1 MSLSLLFLLS
11 LLNYFHNHCQSA
23 LLFFLFLPVG
33 STHIVHNDIM
43 FFTIILGLL
52 VVCLTVIYRYL
63 NHKYFGRIHKLSGLT
78 PQWFYGNMKNSGM
91 MSEEK
96 VTWEVLYELKQ
107 KYGDA
112 YSFWMGHSY
121 CVVLSRPEYAVH
133 VTADRNTYDH
143 SDRTIETSKAF
154 FPHAME
160 CMRGNDYKRHARVLL
175 PMFRQ
180 AKITN
185 YFDTILTCV
194 DRFITENFAS
204 NNNKIYRNIDK
215 QCQNLFF
222 SITSRIGFDCDLDES
237 SPATVEIQEA
247 FNHLMEYSTGE
258 GPSVLFPNWL
268 VEFLVKM
275 DGKFQRSKSIIDK
288 HVTKVVKEEQKRQED
303 DPARSKKPKNVIASL
318 VAALREESSSSTE
331 TLLTLD
337 EIVDEVITSSI
348 VGFEPVTAA
357 LCWFIFHM
365 SKHPDVQQKLKDELK
380 EHELTADIPL
390 DQEALVSLV
399 YLDCVIKELLRFSP
413 IDPYFVRQVMRDDK
427 IGDIEVKK
435 GDTILIALVN
445 MHLDPRYWNIDPSKF
460 IPERW
465 LDEDKSPPNGA
476 YLPFGGGHRSCIG
489 EDLAWIEMRICIV
502 RLMQRLTFKDPGTK
516 ANNSGGYIE
525 TLNCFPKH
533 LAVYVCVDSN

>member
-1 MSLSLLFLLS
+1 
-11 LLNYFHNHCQSA
+11 
-23 LLFFLFLPVG
+23 LPVG
-33 STHIVHNDIM
+33 SAHIIHNDTM

-63 NHKYFGRIHKLSGLT
+63 NHKYFGRIHKLPGPT
-78 PQWFYGNMKNSGM
+78 PQWFYGNLKTEGFIDGS
-91 MSEEK
+91 K
-96 VTWEVLYELKQ
+96 ATWESLYELKQ

-143 SDRTIETSKAF
+143 SDRTIEESKAL

-160 CMRGNDYKRHARVLL
+160 CMRGNDYKRHARFLL

-180 AKITN
+180 AKIIH
-185 YFDTILTCV
+185 YFDTIQTCV
-194 DRFITENFAS
+194 DRFITENFPSS
-204 NNNKIYRNIDK
+204 NNKVYRKIEK
-215 QCQNLFF
+215 QCQNLFL
-222 SITSRIGFDCDLDES
+222 SITARISFDYDLDES
-237 SPATVEIQEA
+237 SPETIQVQEA
-247 FNHLMEYSTGE
+247 FDEILEYIG
-258 GPSVLFPNWL
+258 GPNLSPIIPIWVTVLESKFDKRLQQAKSVIN
-268 VEFLVKM
+268 KY
-275 DGKFQRSKSIIDK
+275 
-288 HVTKVVKEEQKRQED
+288 VTKVVKEEQKRQED
-303 DPARSKKPKNVIASL
+303 DPARSKKPTSVIASL

-331 TLLTLD
+331 MFLTPD
-337 EIVDEVITSSI
+337 EVVDEVVTSNI

-380 EHELTADIPL
+380 EHGMTADIPL
-390 DQEALVSLV
+390 DQEALGSLV

-413 IDPYFVRQVMRDDK
+413 IDPYFLRQVMRDDK
-427 IGDIEVKK
+427 IGDIELKK
-435 GDTILIALVN
+435 GDTVLIAMVN

-489 EDLAWIEMRICIV
+489 EDLAWLEMRISIV

-516 ANNSGGYIE
+516 ANNSGGYRE

>member
-1 MSLSLLFLLS
+1 
-11 LLNYFHNHCQSA
+11 
-23 LLFFLFLPVG
+23 
-33 STHIVHNDIM
+33 M
-43 FFTIILGLL
+43 FFTIILALL

-63 NHKYFGRIHKLSGLT
+63 NHKYFGRIHKLPGPT

-112 YSFWMGHSY
+112 YSFWMEHNY
-121 CVVLSRPEYAVH
+121 CVVLSRPDYAVH
-133 VTADRNTYDH
+133 VTSDRNIYDH
-143 SDRTIETSKAF
+143 SDRTIENSKLF

-303 DPARSKKPKNVIASL
+303 DPARSKKPTSVIASL

-331 TLLTLD
+331 MFLTPD
-337 EIVDEVITSSI
+337 EVVDEVVTSSI

-445 MHLDPRYWNIDPSKF
+445 MHLDPRYWKIDPSKF

-489 EDLAWIEMRICIV
+489 EDLAWIEMRISIV

-533 LAVYVCVDSN
+533 LAVHVCVDSN

>member
-1 MSLSLLFLLS
+1 
-11 LLNYFHNHCQSA
+11 
-23 LLFFLFLPVG
+23 
-33 STHIVHNDIM
+33 
-43 FFTIILGLL
+43 
-52 VVCLTVIYRYL
+52 L
-63 NHKYFGRIHKLSGLT
+63 NHKYFGRIHKLPGPT
-78 PQWFYGNMKNSGM
+78 PQWFYGNLKTTGLIDESRA
-91 MSEEK
+91 
-96 VTWEVLYELKQ
+96 TWEVLYELKQ

-112 YSFWMGHSY
+112 YSFWIGQSY
-121 CVVLSRPEYAVH
+121 CVVLSRPDYVLH
-133 VTADRNTYDH
+133 VIGDRNIYDH
-143 SDRTIETSKAF
+143 SDRTIEESKPL
-154 FPHAME
+154 FPYAME

-180 AKITN
+180 AKILY
-185 YFDTILTCV
+185 YFDTILNCV
-194 DRFITENFAS
+194 DRFITENFPSS
-204 NNNKIYRNIDK
+204 NNKVYRNIDRR
-215 QCQNLFF
+215 CQNLFLN
-222 SITSRIGFDCDLDES
+222 ITARIGFDYDLDES
-237 SPATVEIQEA
+237 SSDTNEVYDA
-247 FNHLMEYSTGE
+247 FSYLMEYSTE
-258 GPSVLFPNWL
+258 SNLPILLPYWISKWEPMLNT
-268 VEFLVKM
+268 
-275 DGKFQRSKSIIDK
+275 KFQRSKSVIDK
-288 HVTKVVKEEQKRQED
+288 YVTKVVKEEQKRQED
-303 DPARSKKPKNVIASL
+303 DPARSKKPKSVISSL
-318 VAALREESSSSTE
+318 VAALREESLTSTE
-331 TLLTLD
+331 TLLSPA
-337 EIVDEVITSSI
+337 EIVDEVITTNL

-365 SKHPDVQQKLKDELK
+365 SKHPEVQQKLKDELK

-476 YLPFGGGHRSCIG
+476 YVPFGGGHRSCIG

-516 ANNSGGYIE
+516 GNNSGGYKE
-525 TLNCFPKH
+525 TTNCFPKH

>member
-1 MSLSLLFLLS
+1 
-11 LLNYFHNHCQSA
+11 
-23 LLFFLFLPVG
+23 
-33 STHIVHNDIM
+33 M
-43 FFTIILGLL
+43 FFTIILALL

-63 NHKYFGRIHKLSGLT
+63 NHKYFGRIHKLPGPT

-112 YSFWMGHSY
+112 YSFWMEHNY
-121 CVVLSRPEYAVH
+121 CVVLSRPDYAVH
-133 VTADRNTYDH
+133 VTSDRNIYDH
-143 SDRTIETSKAF
+143 SDRTIENSKLF

-303 DPARSKKPKNVIASL
+303 DPARSKKPKNVISSL

-331 TLLTLD
+331 TLLSPD
-337 EIVDEVITSSI
+337 EVVDEVVTSSI

-390 DQEALVSLV
+390 DQEALGSLV

-413 IDPYFVRQVMRDDK
+413 IDPYFVRQAMRDDK

-445 MHLDPRYWNIDPSKF
+445 MHLDPRYWKIDPSKF

-489 EDLAWIEMRICIV
+489 EDLAWIEMRISIV

-516 ANNSGGYIE
+516 ANNSGGYRE
-525 TLNCFPKH
+525 SLNCFPEH
-533 LAVYVCVDSN
+533 LAVHVCVDSN

>member
-1 MSLSLLFLLS
+1 
-11 LLNYFHNHCQSA
+11 
-23 LLFFLFLPVG
+23 
-33 STHIVHNDIM
+33 
-43 FFTIILGLL
+43 
-52 VVCLTVIYRYL
+52 
-63 NHKYFGRIHKLSGLT
+63 
-78 PQWFYGNMKNSGM
+78 MKNSGM

-112 YSFWMGHSY
+112 YSFWMEHNY
-121 CVVLSRPEYAVH
+121 CVVLSRPDYAVH
-133 VTADRNTYDH
+133 VTSDRNIYDH
-143 SDRTIETSKAF
+143 SDRTIENSKLF

-303 DPARSKKPKNVIASL
+303 DPARSKKPKNVISSL

-331 TLLTLD
+331 TLLSPD
-337 EIVDEVITSSI
+337 EVVDEVVTSSI

-390 DQEALVSLV
+390 DQEALGSLV

-413 IDPYFVRQVMRDDK
+413 IDPYFVRQAMRDDK

-445 MHLDPRYWNIDPSKF
+445 MHLDPRYWKIDPSKF

-489 EDLAWIEMRICIV
+489 EDLAWIEMRISIV

-533 LAVYVCVDSN
+533 LAVHVCVDSN

>member
-1 MSLSLLFLLS
+1 
-11 LLNYFHNHCQSA
+11 
-23 LLFFLFLPVG
+23 
-33 STHIVHNDIM
+33 
-43 FFTIILGLL
+43 
-52 VVCLTVIYRYL
+52 L
-63 NHKYFGRIHKLSGLT
+63 NHKYFGRIHKLPGPT

-112 YSFWMGHSY
+112 YSFWMEHNY
-121 CVVLSRPEYAVH
+121 CVVLSRPDYAVH
-133 VTADRNTYDH
+133 VTSDRNIYDH
-143 SDRTIETSKAF
+143 SDRTIENSKLF

-303 DPARSKKPKNVIASL
+303 DPARSKKPKNVISSL

-331 TLLTLD
+331 TLLSPD
-337 EIVDEVITSSI
+337 EVVDEVVTSSI

-390 DQEALVSLV
+390 DQEALGSLV

-413 IDPYFVRQVMRDDK
+413 IDPYFVRQAMRDDK

-445 MHLDPRYWNIDPSKF
+445 MHLDPRYWKIDPSKF

-489 EDLAWIEMRICIV
+489 EDLAWIEMRISIV

-533 LAVYVCVDSN
+533 LAVHVCVDSN

>member
-1 MSLSLLFLLS
+1 
-11 LLNYFHNHCQSA
+11 
-23 LLFFLFLPVG
+23 
-33 STHIVHNDIM
+33 M
-43 FFTIILGLL
+43 FFTIILALL

-63 NHKYFGRIHKLSGLT
+63 NHKYFGRIHKLPGPT

-112 YSFWMGHSY
+112 YSFWMEHNY
-121 CVVLSRPEYAVH
+121 CVVLSRPDYAVH
-133 VTADRNTYDH
+133 VTSDRNIYDH
-143 SDRTIETSKAF
+143 SDRTIENSKLF

-303 DPARSKKPKNVIASL
+303 DPARSKKPKNVISSL

-331 TLLTLD
+331 TLLSPD
-337 EIVDEVITSSI
+337 EVVDEVVTSSI

-390 DQEALVSLV
+390 DQEALGSLV

-413 IDPYFVRQVMRDDK
+413 IDPYFVRQAMRDDK

-445 MHLDPRYWNIDPSKF
+445 MHLDPRYWKIDPSKF

-489 EDLAWIEMRICIV
+489 EDLAWIEMRISIV

-533 LAVYVCVDSN
+533 LAVHVCVDSN

>member
-1 MSLSLLFLLS
+1 
-11 LLNYFHNHCQSA
+11 
-23 LLFFLFLPVG
+23 
-33 STHIVHNDIM
+33 M
-43 FFTIILGLL
+43 FFTIILALL

-63 NHKYFGRIHKLSGLT
+63 NHKYFGRIHKLPGPT

-112 YSFWMGHSY
+112 YSFWMEHNY
-121 CVVLSRPEYAVH
+121 CVVLSRPDYAVH
-133 VTADRNTYDH
+133 VTSDRNIYDH
-143 SDRTIETSKAF
+143 SDRTIENSKLF

-303 DPARSKKPKNVIASL
+303 DPARSKKPKNVISSL

-331 TLLTLD
+331 TLLSPD
-337 EIVDEVITSSI
+337 EVVDEVVTSSI

-390 DQEALVSLV
+390 DQEALGSLV

-413 IDPYFVRQVMRDDK
+413 IDPYFVRQAMRDDK

-435 GDTILIALVN
+435 GDTILVAIVN
-445 MHLDPRYWNIDPSKF
+445 MHLDPRYWKIDPSKF
-460 IPERW
+460 VPERW

-489 EDLAWIEMRICIV
+489 EDLAWIEMRISIV

-533 LAVYVCVDSN
+533 LAVHVCVDSN